1 MRGGIAAS
9 LRHNRSTHITHG
21 SGAQRTSEIHAH
33 SAENGLISACR
44 ITHSS
49 KTAFELYTSQCKKRF
64 CQVRRSHSGLYS
76 RASVEPST
84 GWRVRMFGC
93 ETSGGR
99 LCWLRCCQPHRRSKT
114 GTIFFYGLVIKGVAS
129 PPPRHIVPPTQVRWG
144 GLANDPPSP
153 QPSARAR
160 FGGYLR
166 ACVPR
171 AGEGF
176 LDLVPY
182 PLGRASSIGRQPGE
196 RVEVASGIR
205 TRRHLEAR
213 PWVRERDSAYLSSY
227 RH

>member
-21 SGAQRTSEIHAH
+21 SGAQRTSEIRAH

-129 PPPRHIVPPTQVRWG
+129 PPPGISCRPRKSVGGVWLTILLHRNLPPGHALVVTSARVCREPEWVFWR
-144 GLANDPPSP
+144 PSP
-153 QPSARAR
+153 WDA
-160 FGGYLR
+160 
-166 ACVPR
+166 PR
-171 AGEGF
+171 RSGANQGSGWRSPPGF
-176 LDLVPY
+176 E
-182 PLGRASSIGRQPGE
+182 PGD
-196 RVEVASGIR
+196 
-205 TRRHLEAR
+205 TYTL
-213 PWVRERDSAYLSSY
+213 
-227 RH
+227 